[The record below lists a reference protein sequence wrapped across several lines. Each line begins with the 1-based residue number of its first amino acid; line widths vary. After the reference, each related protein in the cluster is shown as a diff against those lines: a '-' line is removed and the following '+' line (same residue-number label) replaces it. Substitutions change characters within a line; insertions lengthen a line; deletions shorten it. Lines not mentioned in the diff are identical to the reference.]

1 MIVKNN
7 IQNILKELPSTTKLV
22 AVSKFMPDE
31 LIIEAYNAGQRDFG
45 ENRPQDLAAKM
56 DRLPSDIRWHF
67 IGRLQSNKIKMI
79 IDKVHL
85 IHSVDS
91 VKLIGE
97 LSKEA
102 YKRGVIPSA
111 LLQLHISGEESKQGF
126 SQEEILSA
134 AEFALSCGNIKIKG
148 VMGMA
153 SFTDDNKRVRDE
165 FVLLKKTY
173 DSLKGNLFSEDSQF
187 SEISMGMSGDY
198 QIAVEEGSTMVRI
211 GTGIFGSRGY

>member
-85 IHSVDS
+85 IQSVDS

>member
-173 DSLKGNLFSEDSQF
+173 DSLKGKLFSEDSQF

>member
-31 LIIEAYNAGQRDFG
+31 LIMEAYNAGQRDFG
-45 ENRPQDLAAKM
+45 ENRPQELSGKM
-56 DRLPSDIRWHF
+56 ERLPADIRWHF

-79 IDKVHL
+79 VDKVHL

-102 YKRGVIPSA
+102 SKRGVIPSV

-126 SQEEILSA
+126 SPEEIFSA

-153 SFTDDNKRVRDE
+153 SFTDDYKRVREE
-165 FVLLKKTY
+165 FVLLKQSF
-173 DSLKGNLFSEDSQF
+173 DSLKSELFSKDPEF
-187 SEISMGMSGDY
+187 CEISMGMSGDY
-198 QIAVEEGSTMVRI
+198 QIAVEEGSTLVRI